1 MKFREP
7 TKLHRKSGDV
17 GHPVLVAG
25 IERKSSFLSDLCRR
39 HVRHTR
45 VYWFAILNIDSCCIV
60 FVSIYRSDNGLT
72 SRRAQR
78 ARR

>member
-25 IERKSSFLSDLCRR
+25 IERKSRFLSELSRWQ
-39 HVRHTR
+39 VRHTR
-45 VYWFAILNIDSCCIV
+45 VYRFAILNINSCRIV
-60 FVSIYRSDNGLT
+60 FVSIHRSDYGPTL
-72 SRRAQR
+72 RRAS
-78 ARR
+78 AGG

>member
-25 IERKSSFLSDLCRR
+25 IERKSRFLSELSRWQ
-39 HVRHTR
+39 VRHTR
-45 VYWFAILNIDSCCIV
+45 VYRFAILNIDSRCIV
-60 FVSIYRSDNGLT
+60 FVSIHRSDNGLT
-72 SRRAQR
+72 SRRAKSAGR
-78 ARR
+78 